1 MGPGSPALTGDSGL
15 SCPVTRPGA
24 NDRIFSIDTNL
35 NLPEPVITI
44 LAITILAIPN
54 LIGPNLIGPNL
65 IDWIVADRVLM
76 AQLIG
81 DSRKGPRNIGQQIGA
96 NQPATRSLCHLDQ
109 IVVSVTIEPVEHD
122 RGSISGS
129 ARRLRVA
136 AAIHRFTTR

>member
-44 LAITILAIPN
+44 L
-54 LIGPNLIGPNL
+54 IGPNL

-96 NQPATRSLCHLDQ
+96 NEPATRSLCHLDQ
-109 IVVSVTIEPVEHD
+109 IVVSVSIEPVEHD
-122 RGSISGS
+122 RGSIGGA
-129 ARRLRVA
+129 AR
-136 AAIHRFTTR
+136 